1 MAVEV
6 PFPFELFLIVPALL
20 GGVLLAV
27 RFAPAIVT
35 ARRQAAYETVI
46 ASERVRLELAV
57 PANQPADPQAAL
69 ELIRALHPRQR
80 RGVDGWRVGWPPFEL
95 RALWRDGEL
104 VWQLETGR
112 QMAAHLQAALRSL
125 YPGTEI
131 ELVGRDDQPPLA
143 SAVGSL
149 VAPAHW
155 PFGDAAEA
163 GHVLVR
169 LASRT
174 QTLRFMAVCSKGKAY
189 TREPSEGSRSNQ
201 GGVLSVE
208 ACISAGSRSR

>member
-57 PANQPADPQAAL
+57 PANQRADPQAAL

-131 ELVGRDDQPPLA
+131 ELVGRDDQPPIA
-143 SAVGSL
+143 TAVGGL

-155 PFGDAAEA
+155 PFGDPAEA
-163 GHVLVR
+163 GHALVR
-169 LASRT
+169 RRRST
-174 QTLRFMAVCSKGKAY
+174 AVRSACACW
-189 TREPSEGSRSNQ
+189 PSRS
-201 GGVLSVE
+201 LP
-208 ACISAGSRSR
+208 SAGSAPWIPMISADARSPASWARR